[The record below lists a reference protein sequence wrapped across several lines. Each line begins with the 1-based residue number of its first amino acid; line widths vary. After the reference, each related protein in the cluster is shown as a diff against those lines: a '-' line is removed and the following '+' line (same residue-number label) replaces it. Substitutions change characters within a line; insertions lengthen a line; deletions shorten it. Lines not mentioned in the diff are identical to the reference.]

1 MMKSKNQ
8 KNAFADLMSDP
19 KPEAPA
25 TQPTEK
31 PPVKRGRGRPKK
43 AVKGDVQMTT
53 IRLDADAHVAIRTL
67 ALRDG
72 MTMNQLIETALRD
85 YCHKRGVRIY

>member
-1 MMKSKNQ
+1 MTK
-8 KNAFADLMSDP
+8 KNAFADLMTDQP
-19 KPEAPA
+19 APEATVVKPA
-25 TQPTEK
+25 EK
-31 PPVKRGRGRPKK
+31 PPVKQGRGRPKK

-72 MTMNQLIETALRD
+72 MTMNELIQAALRD
-85 YCHKRGVRIY
+85 YCHKRGVKIS

>member
-1 MMKSKNQ
+1 MKSKNP

-19 KPEAPA
+19 APEDLE
-25 TQPTEK
+25 TQPAEN
-31 PPVKRGRGRPKK
+31 PAVKQGRGRPKK
-43 AVKGDVQMTT
+43 PVKGDVQMTT
-53 IRLDADAHVAIRTL
+53 IRLDADAHLAIRTL

-85 YCHKRGVRIY
+85 YCHKRGVRIS

>member
-1 MMKSKNQ
+1 MTK
-8 KNAFADLMSDP
+8 KNAFADLMTDQPAS
-19 KPEAPA
+19 EAPA
-25 TQPTEK
+25 VKPEK
-31 PPVKRGRGRPKK
+31 PAVKQGRGRPKK

-53 IRLDADAHVAIRTL
+53 IRLDADAHLAIRTL

-85 YCHKRGVRIY
+85 YCHKRGVRIS